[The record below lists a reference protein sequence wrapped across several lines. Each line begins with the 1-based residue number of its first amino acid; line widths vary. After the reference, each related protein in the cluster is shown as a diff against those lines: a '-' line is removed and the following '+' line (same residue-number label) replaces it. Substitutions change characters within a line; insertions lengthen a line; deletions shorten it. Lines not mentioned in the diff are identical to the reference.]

1 MKHLEKLVAGLLI
14 ILTLGFNSVFAG
26 GTTYSAYV
34 VYGENLQM
42 PMPEI
47 TANLYNANGD
57 FVKSTITDSQGVFTF
72 DNLNAGET
80 YSVRFLTD
88 LAPFG
93 VDMAD
98 AYLLLNYLNG
108 NADLSALQL
117 QAADVNGDS
126 QVDFA
131 DFEFLT
137 NQWYLSGEEF
147 PAGDWVFPVWSFTPS
162 AFKSTAGDDGP
173 DGPITIVSKSDIS
186 NEGVPVVI
194 KVGTIIPTNFKEFQ
208 VVNANREIELPLSLV
223 NAEKLYGMGLH
234 MAFNSSDIEIL
245 SLSSKL
251 ENLNYVVDN
260 NSLKLSWLSAEGES
274 FAPNQNLFSLKVRV
288 NTELTKEAI
297 LEFIEKAQFVGADG
311 SMIADV
317 AVNMPKLKQAPIG
330 SAFGDAYPN
339 PANQEVSLVI
349 NQSTTE
355 PFTVEIYNLSGQ
367 RIKEIQ
373 VNPLNQKVVISTADL
388 ANGSYLCAMR
398 INQQREVKMIHV
410 QH

>member
-1 MKHLEKLVAGLLI
+1 MKHLEKLVWGLLI

-26 GTTYSAYV
+26 GTTYSAFV

-80 YSVRFLTD
+80 YSVRFVTNLE
-88 LAPFG
+88 PFG

-126 QVDFA
+126 KVDFA

-137 NQWYLSGEEF
+137 NQWYLSGESF

-186 NEGVPVVI
+186 NEGVPVEIKAGTVI
-194 KVGTIIPTNFKEFQ
+194 PAHFKEFQ
-208 VVNANREIELPLSLV
+208 VLNTNREIEIPFSFA

-234 MAFNSSDIEIL
+234 MAFNSSDIQIL
-245 SLSSKL
+245 SLSSQL

-260 NSLKLSWLSAEGES
+260 NSVKLSWLSAEGES
-274 FAPNQNLFSLKVRV
+274 FAPDQNLFSLKVRI
-288 NTELTKEAI
+288 NAELTKEAV
-297 LEFIEKAQFVGADG
+297 LEFIEKAQFVGEDG
-311 SMIADV
+311 SMLEDV
-317 AVNMPKLKQAPIG
+317 AVNMPKLKQASIE

-339 PANQEVSLVI
+339 PANKEVNLVVK
-349 NQSTTE
+349 QLTTE
-355 PFTVEIYNLSGQ
+355 PFMVEIYNLSGQ
-367 RIKEIQ
+367 RVKEIQ

-388 ANGSYLCAMR
+388 ANGSYLCAMN
-398 INQQREVKMIHV
+398 INQKREVKMIRV